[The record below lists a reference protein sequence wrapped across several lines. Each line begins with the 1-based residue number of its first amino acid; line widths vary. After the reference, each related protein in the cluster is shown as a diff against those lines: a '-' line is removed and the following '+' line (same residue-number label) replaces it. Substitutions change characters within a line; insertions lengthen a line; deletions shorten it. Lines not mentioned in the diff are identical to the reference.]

1 MSKIDTTAEID
12 GIRLKEVSVP
22 STPASGYSK
31 IYGKTDG
38 KLYFKND
45 GGNEYDLTQ
54 PVQIET
60 DSQST
65 TYTLDWA
72 AFTYVE
78 LTLTGDVTI
87 SFSNLVAGR
96 SVTLLLIQ
104 DGTGGRSV
112 TWPGAVNWIN
122 DEPDLQLDGAAID
135 VVSLFIRADG
145 TTVEGFSA
153 TWPHLKAGKAREL
166 TIAAGVITVRPI
178 DSHIECDTESN
189 AGSDDLDT
197 INGGI
202 DGQTIVLHP
211 VDNTRVVTVKHATG
225 NIRVKGAGDAV
236 LTLRFEYVLLVYY
249 ATGGFWMAIE

>member
-122 DEPDLQLDGAAID
+122 NEPDLQLDGAAID

-153 TWPHLKAGKAREL
+153 TWPHLNAGKAREL

-178 DSHIECDTESN
+178 DSHIMCDTQAD

-202 DGQTIVLHP
+202 DGQMIVLHP
-211 VDNTRVVTVKHATG
+211 VDNVRDIVVKHATG
-225 NIRVKGAGDAV
+225 NIRIKGTLDA
-236 LTLRFEYVLLVYY
+236 TLAFRYEYVLLVYF
-249 ATGGFWMAIE
+249 ATPGFWMAIE